1 MSCPHAPKTN
11 ASARRP
17 ALIRSRPASWRN
29 QGMNTPPPPDAVRD
43 EYAALP
49 PDAQYAAAQ
58 FIAFLRRPPEPVP
71 PHRPVRRVP
80 LRDDPAIG
88 QWKNRMDMEDSVEY
102 VRTLRRKHWRSAE

>member
-1 MSCPHAPKTN
+1 LSCPHAPETN

-17 ALIRSRPASWRN
+17 ALIRSRPASWCN

-49 PDAQYAAAQ
+49 P
-58 FIAFLRRPPEPVP
+58 
-71 PHRPVRRVP
+71 HRPVRRVP
-80 LRDDPAIG
+80 LRDDPTIG